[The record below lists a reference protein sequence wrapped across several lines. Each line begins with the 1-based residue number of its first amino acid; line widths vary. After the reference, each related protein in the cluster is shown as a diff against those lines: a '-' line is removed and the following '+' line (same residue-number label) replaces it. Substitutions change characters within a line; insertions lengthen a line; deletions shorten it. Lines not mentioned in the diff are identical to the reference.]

1 MPGSSSCNGHLCL
14 CAVNCG
20 HLLSAVPMPWERPRA
35 VIELGGGRPP
45 RHSPLGGGRALQK
58 VRSSPRA
65 SNSAPF
71 RLILTICLPLLPS
84 LQPSSC
90 SADVTSRVHR
100 PPRACCTTPLTPR
113 PQPPPGTPLSRIFV
127 AMVAAGSSVRTCDLF
142 GAIASGVASDR
153 LGVNHYITAT
163 ASRGSASRGLG
174 AHGGWS
180 WDVT

>member
-1 MPGSSSCNGHLCL
+1 MNNP
-14 CAVNCG
+14 VCG
-20 HLLSAVPMPWERPRA
+20 HMSGLLGVQLRGGPLSAVPTLWERPRA

-113 PQPPPGTPLSRIFV
+113 PQPPPGRPLSRVFV

-142 GAIASGVASDR
+142 GASGVASDR
-153 LGVNHYITAT
+153 LGVNHYITAR
-163 ASRGSASRGLG
+163 ASRGLASRGLG